1 MAWIIMP
8 YFRGNWHFQRLRNVS
23 MVLKLASSRTRQT
36 PLVRLSP
43 LALHWKC
50 YCYIHVVKI
59 DSHSLVLMLSSHQY
73 LLHFFPLLSFGLI
86 TAVTF
91 QMMSRLYFCSLYYS
105 LLAAVTNDHM
115 CCSFNQQS
123 YYLTFLEVRRWN
135 GSSEVKIL
143 VSAGPYSLLKL

>member
-1 MAWIIMP
+1 MP

-23 MVLKLASSRTRQT
+23 VVPKLASSRTRQT
-36 PLVRLSP
+36 PWVRLSP
-43 LALHWKC
+43 LALHCKR

-59 DSHSLVLMLSSHQY
+59 DSPSLVLMLSSHQY
-73 LLHFFPLLSFGLI
+73 LLHLFPLLSSGLI

-91 QMMSRLYFCSLYYS
+91 QMMARLYFRSLHYS

-123 YYLTFLEVRRWN
+123 SYLTFLEVRRGN
-135 GSSEVKIL
+135 GSSEVKML
-143 VSAGPYSLLKL
+143 MSAGPYSLLKL